1 MYIWPYVW
9 HSYFLCSVYA
19 VFIFLFFTLDHSCV
33 QSNFCCEVIAV
44 FYMTCMYKMN
54 VLVSFVQMKTLNGL
68 DFFAS
73 LRFEGFN
80 LEQGSLN
87 FQCSVQFEKKKSN

>member
-1 MYIWPYVW
+1 MFGILT
-9 HSYFLCSVYA
+9 FFARFMLC
-19 VFIFLFFTLDHSCV
+19 LFFTLDHSCV
-33 QSNFCCEVIAV
+33 QSKSTLSPTLFCEVIAV

-73 LRFEGFN
+73 LRFEGF
-80 LEQGSLN
+80 
-87 FQCSVQFEKKKSN
+87 